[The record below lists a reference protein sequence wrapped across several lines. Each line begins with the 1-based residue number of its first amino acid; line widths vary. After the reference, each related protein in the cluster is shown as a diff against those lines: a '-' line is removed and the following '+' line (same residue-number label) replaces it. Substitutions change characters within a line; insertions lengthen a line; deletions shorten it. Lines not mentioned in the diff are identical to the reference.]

1 MAKNGTMTAD
11 DVRREIARQAEDLG
25 SVTAWAKTKKLSQA
39 YVAHVLQGRQ
49 EPGKKILAALGV
61 RRVVNYERARQ

>member
-25 SVTAWAKTKKLSQA
+25 SVTAWAKAKKLSQA

-49 EPGKKILAALGV
+49 EPGKKMLAALGV
-61 RRVVNYERARQ
+61 RRVVKYERVRA